1 VALRY
6 AIGIAIVLFIV
17 GVREGLSSML
27 GQRHTYTLFFG
38 GIAVTSWYCGFG
50 PSILAILLSY
60 FLANFL
66 FSAPGAG
73 FNLKTIGLENVI
85 GQGGFLF
92 SGLAVAFTSRALHMA
107 RRRAERKQL
116 QLELEILERRC
127 VQEKLEQAQAELR
140 DHTATLEKK
149 VEERTATLTETV
161 QSLEGVCY
169 HVAHDLRAPLR
180 AMGGFTSLLLENY
193 GPQLDA
199 SGRSYAARIV
209 GAAARMDEL
218 IQDLLAY
225 GRLGHVSLPLQRV
238 ELEDS
243 LNLALDLLHD
253 EIAASKAEILVQ
265 HPLHAVHANGVL
277 LGRILTDLLSNSL
290 KFLTP
295 DVVPRIRIWSEA
307 EPRKVRLS
315 IQDNG
320 IGIES
325 QYHERIFRVF
335 ERLRQ
340 SEDIPGTG
348 IGLAMVRKG
357 VQRMKGRAGVVS
369 AIGKGSCFW
378 LELPLPSL
386 KPS

>member
-1 VALRY
+1 
-6 AIGIAIVLFIV
+6 
-17 GVREGLSSML
+17 
-27 GQRHTYTLFFG
+27 
-38 GIAVTSWYCGFG
+38 
-50 PSILAILLSY
+50 
-60 FLANFL
+60 
-66 FSAPGAG
+66 
-73 FNLKTIGLENVI
+73 
-85 GQGGFLF
+85 
-92 SGLAVAFTSRALHMA
+92 
-107 RRRAERKQL
+107 
-116 QLELEILERRC
+116 
-127 VQEKLEQAQAELR
+127 
-140 DHTATLEKK
+140 
-149 VEERTATLTETV
+149 
-161 QSLEGVCY
+161 
-169 HVAHDLRAPLR
+169 
-180 AMGGFTSLLLENY
+180 
-193 GPQLDA
+193 
-199 SGRSYAARIV
+199 
-209 GAAARMDEL
+209 MDEL